1 MEREEILGGKPIKCK
16 PGQFTTGRKQ
26 LSEETGIS
34 ESKIERILSNFEKI
48 EQQIEQQKTSVNR
61 LISILN
67 WQDYQSIEQQ
77 IEQQVNSDRTTSGQR
92 VNTLKELKND
102 KNVKN
107 ERMGSENFDFSDEKI
122 QTPTSRVSENPD
134 EKPENPKPPKTP
146 SEKID
151 YLKLAEYWNTT
162 TKFAKVTTMSDTRKK
177 SINARF
183 KEHGKH
189 VIQQVIDKAAESK
202 FLNGDNDKNWTAN
215 FDWIFKPT
223 NFVKILEGN
232 YDNRNKKKPSIT
244 DIWPELKGK
253 EGIE

>member
-1 MEREEILGGKPIKCK
+1 MIKSIINDFDLFVIDGENFGSCSIEKRMNERNDKSEKARQSALSRWGKIKADADAMRAQCDINAIK
-16 PGQFTTGRKQ
+16 EKKEKERIEK
-26 LSEETGIS
+26 
-34 ESKIERILSNFEKI
+34 ESKGKENENLSL
-48 EQQIEQQKTSVNR
+48 S
-61 LISILN
+61 
-67 WQDYQSIEQQ
+67 
-77 IEQQVNSDRTTSGQR
+77 
-92 VNTLKELKND
+92 KND
-102 KNVKN
+102 N
-107 ERMGSENFDFSDEKI
+107 
-122 QTPTSRVSENPD
+122 QTPISPD
-134 EKPENPKPPKTP
+134 SENPKPPKTP

-151 YLKLAEYWNTT
+151 YMKLAEYWNAT

-244 DIWPELKGK
+244 DIWPELAGK